1 MEQNCLLCLRF
12 NRPGNPMWLI
22 TWTIMKV
29 KHIPQYAR
37 PLASFLLNQPK
48 PAKLSF
54 KTIRQLIQKCVP
66 KAPVS
71 TDRMY
76 SSNHIQTDVSYVR
89 FSCDKDW
96 VLSIIYPFTNC
107 VPHTLFNK
115 LFFSPLVFPRHES
128 PKPNFTEKWSL
139 GFDFVYAT
147 SASNNQIHQDNPTQF
162 FLDQF

>member
-1 MEQNCLLCLRF
+1 MANHLNHNESETYPAIC
-12 NRPGNPMWLI
+12 
-22 TWTIMKV
+22 K
-29 KHIPQYAR
+29 A
-37 PLASFLLNQPK
+37 LASFLLNQPK

-71 TDRMY
+71 TDRMH
-76 SSNHIQTDVSYVR
+76 SSNNIQTDVSYVM
-89 FSCDKDW
+89 FSCDKDL

-128 PKPNFTEKWSL
+128 PKPNHRSYAIQIRDSL
-139 GFDFVYAT
+139 FPPGKRPGLSKEQV
-147 SASNNQIHQDNPTQF
+147 
-162 FLDQF
+162 